1 MNKVEPV
8 GSNSHALNLIGLV
21 THQIEDEINQSH
33 INISNEQVI
42 YNL

>member
-1 MNKVEPV
+1 MNKLEAV
-8 GSNSHALNLIGLV
+8 NTTSHAVNLIGLV
-21 THQIEDEINQSH
+21 THQIENEINQSH